1 MTVDQCYGFTADK
14 DLVQIFLIYFQ
25 ILKYNIG
32 TIGIWT
38 IGNYLLSIQMFYLYR
53 EGGVFKAHLTFP
65 REYPQKPPKMQF
77 ISDMWHPNSKYI
89 IEIWQLHTKRLAV

>member
-1 MTVDQCYGFTADK
+1 MIYLLLGCHISDTNCIFGGFC
-14 DLVQIFLIYFQ
+14 
-25 ILKYNIG
+25 G
-32 TIGIWT
+32 T

-77 ISDMWHPNSKYI
+77 VSDMWHPNSKYI
-89 IEIWQLHTKRLAV
+89 IEI